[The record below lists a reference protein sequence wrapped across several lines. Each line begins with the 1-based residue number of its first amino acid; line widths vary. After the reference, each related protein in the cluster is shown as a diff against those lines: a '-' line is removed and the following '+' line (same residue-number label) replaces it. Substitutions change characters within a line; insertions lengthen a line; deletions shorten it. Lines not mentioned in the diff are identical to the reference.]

1 MDVRGATAR
10 PKPVAPASV
19 GTVQMPTE
27 RFRRLMDAGL
37 PPILI
42 AALAGWMWAE
52 SRNYPAAPASLQFGV
67 VLASTV
73 DDDGGDPDSTSALP
87 TDRQAAPEATASLQR
102 LSISRQS
109 LRRGGLGAKALMTF
123 TIRNRNDYAVKDVE
137 LLCAFRGRDGRVVT
151 ERRRTITDTIAP
163 KSRKAFPKIHV
174 GHVSVTAA
182 KAKCQLLA
190 AARV

>member
-1 MDVRGATAR
+1 ML
-10 PKPVAPASV
+10 
-19 GTVQMPTE
+19 TE

-42 AALAGWMWAE
+42 AALAVWMWTE
-52 SRNYPAAPASLQFGV
+52 SRNYPATPTPPQLGV

-73 DDDGGDPDSTSALP
+73 DDDGSEPDTTSALP
-87 TDRQAAPEATASLQR
+87 TSREAEPEATASLQR
-102 LSISRQS
+102 LSIARQS

-123 TIRNRNDYAVKDVE
+123 TIRNRNDYAVKDLE

-163 KSRKAFPKIHV
+163 KSRKAFPRIHV
-174 GHVSVTAA
+174 GHVSITAA
-182 KAKCQLLA
+182 RAKCRLLA
-190 AARV
+190 AVRV